1 MASTTYYFNIVAL
14 VQQRIKLKP
23 FADEFRSELWQ
34 SKVLV
39 LDCCRYG
46 RFASTYQGYL
56 IMRRKTFCGAYAR
69 STGKPCHAG
78 ALRNGRCRMHG
89 GLSTGPK
96 TAKGRRAVAEAT
108 RQRMLSGQRIKALEG
123 YKAWLDT
130 GGREQLSKLAI
141 NRCRRK
147 RLLLEF
153 SSMHR

>member
-1 MASTTYYFNIVAL
+1 
-14 VQQRIKLKP
+14 
-23 FADEFRSELWQ
+23 
-34 SKVLV
+34 
-39 LDCCRYG
+39 
-46 RFASTYQGYL
+46 
-56 IMRRKTFCGAYAR
+56 
-69 STGKPCHAG
+69 
-78 ALRNGRCRMHG
+78 MHG

-147 RLLLEF
+147 RILLEF